1 MSFVANMS
9 RFQPLT
15 SASVLGDS
23 VTVPVPSRLYHPR
36 PSPQKPLSGM
46 RVSISDTI
54 SVKGTHT
61 TFSSRAWKSLYKEAS
76 SNTAKYAQT
85 LLDQGAVII
94 GKTKTSQFGT
104 GAEWIDQQAP
114 WSARGDGYN
123 SMKGGSVG
131 AAAALV
137 GYPWLDYSIGTD
149 GKLR

>member
-1 MSFVANMS
+1 
-9 RFQPLT
+9 
-15 SASVLGDS
+15 
-23 VTVPVPSRLYHPR
+23 
-36 PSPQKPLSGM
+36 M

-131 AAAALV
+131 ASAALV
-137 GYPWLDYSIGTD
+137 GYPWLDHSIGVD
-149 GKLR
+149 GKSKSH

>member
-1 MSFVANMS
+1 
-9 RFQPLT
+9 
-15 SASVLGDS
+15 
-23 VTVPVPSRLYHPR
+23 
-36 PSPQKPLSGM
+36 M

-54 SVKGTHT
+54 SIKGTHT

-137 GYPWLDYSIGTD
+137 GYPWLDHSIGVD
-149 GKLR
+149 GKSRSYQRAMADTSQTAESYLRPGSIPLVNLQTYQPIM